1 MERAIIEGNEIE
13 KICRACMEKAD
24 NMQSL
29 YEPIDPLESNLI
41 YSDIIMAC
49 ASVQVNQ
56 FCI

>member
-1 MERAIIEGNEIE
+1 MERAMQEGTEIE

-29 YEPIDPLESNLI
+29 YEPIDPLELNLI